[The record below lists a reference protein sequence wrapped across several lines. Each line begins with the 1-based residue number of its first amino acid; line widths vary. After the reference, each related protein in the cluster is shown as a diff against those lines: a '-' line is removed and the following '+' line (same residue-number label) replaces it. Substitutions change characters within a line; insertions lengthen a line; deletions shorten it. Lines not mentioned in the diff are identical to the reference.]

1 MDDAFLQLSTRAMI
15 SARFAPLVA
24 GLTWVLLVNVNAFLS
39 IHSKI
44 YLIINLASD
53 FIMAMVMLFVM
64 FYFFLFEMIK
74 AHKKRI
80 KEIIIYVCDIME
92 TRTNFFVLLLC
103 DDKSFKKKK
112 HSKKHNFYS
121 WLRDFF
127 VYLNSWL

>member
-1 MDDAFLQLSTRAMI
+1 MQFNLFLREFHWYWLS
-15 SARFAPLVA
+15 
-24 GLTWVLLVNVNAFLS
+24 LLPCWLRVNFGFVGFVGYVNVFLS

-64 FYFFLFEMIK
+64 FYFFCSFEMIK

-92 TRTNFFVLLLC
+92 TRTNSFFCWFEMAKALKEESTIPAAWTFIAGFNISL
-103 DDKSFKKKK
+103 FI
-112 HSKKHNFYS
+112 
-121 WLRDFF
+121 
-127 VYLNSWL
+127 